1 MQEKKLTSTFMAK
14 LAKKSLPK
22 SLTLKALPNIL
33 AATSVTKEKQAKT
46 SFLFFYRQ
54 MWDVRMLVF
63 VGTRDQ
69 ICDLFPFSSPLT
81 IQPTLYLQANT
92 S

>member
-1 MQEKKLTSTFMAK
+1 MIFLLIDSAKKGKLHSQSKEIKLKQNENRKACKKLTSTFMAK

-54 MWDVRMLVF
+54 M
-63 VGTRDQ
+63 
-69 ICDLFPFSSPLT
+69 
-81 IQPTLYLQANT
+81 
-92 S
+92 